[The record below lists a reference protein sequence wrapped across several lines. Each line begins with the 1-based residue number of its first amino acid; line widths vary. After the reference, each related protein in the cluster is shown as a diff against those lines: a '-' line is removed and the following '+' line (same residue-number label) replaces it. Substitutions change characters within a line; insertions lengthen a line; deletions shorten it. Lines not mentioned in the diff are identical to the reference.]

1 MHARDAAADG
11 ALARAQISRG
21 LPGPPL
27 LDRTLTPG
35 HA

>member
-1 MHARDAAADG
+1 MHARDAAADE
-11 ALARAQISRG
+11 ALARAQISRP

-27 LDRTLTPG
+27 LDRTLNTG